1 MPESTLTRVVRKI
14 KLATKEADEKEQQL
28 QKLQMQ
34 INFITNQ
41 IKSKQEKYEKSR
53 GEMEIDNEKLYKMKS
68 IHYIRET
75 VTLPAIEWTLKEKEN
90 EIQER
95 KVTVENYK
103 VKVKSLQKDC
113 LNLYSINYF
122 ADYELK
128 INAHIDE
135 KKKQIEEN
143 RQELMKMKEQDSL
156 ILSMTESK
164 RKFEED
170 IRKSQMLN
178 SLLEEKVATLSK
190 EIEELQ
196 TETNHWRIRHET
208 VTKEIQKL
216 DKEYKLLVSKSS
228 KLSLANQPSKTTN
241 FTKNTTEYHQSSS
254 QKPAEKMEMPNNN
267 GDTTNDAG
275 RIANTEF
282 VSATTVLTSSLPK
295 SKFSF
300 KKV

>member
-1 MPESTLTRVVRKI
+1 M
-14 KLATKEADEKEQQL
+14 
-28 QKLQMQ
+28 
-34 INFITNQ
+34 
-41 IKSKQEKYEKSR
+41 
-53 GEMEIDNEKLYKMKS
+53 
-68 IHYIRET
+68 
-75 VTLPAIEWTLKEKEN
+75 
-90 EIQER
+90 
-95 KVTVENYK
+95 
-103 VKVKSLQKDC
+103 
-113 LNLYSINYF
+113 
-122 ADYELK
+122 K

-228 KLSLANQPSKTTN
+228 KLSSANQPSKTTN
-241 FTKNTTEYHQSSS
+241 FSKNTTEYHQSSS

>member
-1 MPESTLTRVVRKI
+1 MESTLTRVVKKI

-34 INFITNQ
+34 IGFIANQ
-41 IKSKQEKYEKSR
+41 IKSKQEKYVKSHE
-53 GEMEIDNEKLYKMKS
+53 EMEIDNEKLYELKS
-68 IHYIRET
+68 QLYIREM
-75 VTLPAIEWTLKEKEN
+75 VTLPAIESTLKEKEN

-95 KVTVENYK
+95 KTTVESYK

-113 LNLYSINYF
+113 LNLYSINSF

-128 INAHIDE
+128 IKAHIDDRKKVNE
-135 KKKQIEEN
+135 KN
-143 RQELMKMKEQDSL
+143 RQELMKMKDQESL
-156 ILSMTESK
+156 NLAMIESK
-164 RKFEED
+164 KKFEED

-178 SLLEEKVATLSK
+178 ELLEEKVATLSK

-196 TETNHWRIRHET
+196 TETNRWRIQHGAIS
-208 VTKEIQKL
+208 KEIQKL
-216 DKEYKLLVSKSS
+216 DKEYKHLISKSS
-228 KLSLANQPSKTTN
+228 KLSSANQATN
-241 FTKNTTEYHQSSS
+241 FTTTTEHQAF
-254 QKPAEKMEMPNNN
+254 QKPAEKMEMPKHY
-267 GDTTNDAG
+267 GDTNG

-282 VSATTVLTSSLPK
+282 VLASTVLTSSLPK